1 MRAHQT
7 AKNQRR
13 RSGTVLAEM
22 AVVMPVFFVMV
33 IALFEFGH
41 AYLAVNVLNAA
52 ANRAARI
59 GAVEGATDS
68 DVMTAAN
75 DIINTGLPAGTAT
88 VSIKNGDIFDQG
100 SSAEIASLPDLNM
113 ADCEPR
119 QLFIVHVTVD
129 YEDIGIMGPRWL
141 TGLKLHGEA
150 VMRHE

>member
-1 MRAHQT
+1 MRIHQT
-7 AKNQRR
+7 AKHLKR

-22 AVVMPVFFVMV
+22 AVVMPVFFL
-33 IALFEFGH
+33 IIFALFEFGH

-52 ANRAARI
+52 ASRAARI
-59 GAVEGATDS
+59 GAVEGATNAE
-68 DVMTAAN
+68 VLAAAN
-75 DIINTGLPAGTAT
+75 EIIDAGLPANSAS
-88 VSIKNGDIFDQG
+88 VSIKNGNIFDEG
-100 SSAEIASLPDLNM
+100 SAAEISSLPDLNI

-129 YEDIGIMGPRWL
+129 YDDIGIMGPRWL